1 MIELI
6 EETGTLFPYLGG
18 SSLISSFFADDV
30 LFFCKASIDQ
40 ARVVNLVLHEFC
52 RAFGLK
58 VNLDILLNFFFLF
71 LLVISFIFLITLPS
85 YLFNIKMHVSYMF
98 LIFFHNITL
107 FHLFSKLIFVLCIKI
122 YHVFLYYVR
131 CLFNV
136 IFL

>member
-58 VNLDILLNFFFLF
+58 VNLDNYIFNCSLAVPQRIQDEISNILE
-71 LLVISFIFLITLPS
+71 ISCTNHLGSTW
-85 YLFNIKMHVSYMF
+85 VSN
-98 LIFFHNITL
+98 L
-107 FHLFSKLIFVLCIKI
+107 
-122 YHVFLYYVR
+122 
-131 CLFNV
+131 
-136 IFL
+136 